1 MCRPFRQLSTDR
13 PPARYPHGGDG
24 LYEGTCPPHVD
35 VFYKYK
41 DIDLE
46 KYELLIT
53 VSPTY
58 YHKSP
63 IPCLSF
69 FPKVLH
75 LGIGCKR
82 D

>member
-1 MCRPFRQLSTDR
+1 MSPVSSTVDR
-13 PPARYPHGGDG
+13 RLLLDIRTKETDYMK
-24 LYEGTCPPHVD
+24 ETCPPHVD

-75 LGIGCKR
+75 LVSDVKR